1 MKFYKE
7 AKGDLL
13 ILGAMLIFGSY
24 ALFLRFLPGIPT
36 ISFLFSFQVVG
47 AISFFLLS
55 LKRELRISRR
65 DLLLLLGLAVV
76 AVGND
81 LTYFQAFRFTTIANA
96 ALSHQMVS
104 VFLIFLAPYLLK
116 EKINKNEWIAL
127 IISLLGIL
135 IIYWNGL
142 GFRSANDLLGISL
155 GLLSAIFLSLL
166 IIFYRLISQRGL
178 KLSIINF
185 WRYLVSII
193 LLLPFIFLSG
203 AFNAMYQSIIPLL
216 LFGFI
221 FAVLA
226 SGIHTWGII
235 QTRSLHASILGKS
248 EPVIAVIYGVIL
260 LNEIPSPQVIIGG
273 LLIIGAGV
281 WLAFLS
287 PKLS

>member
-155 GLLSAIFLSLL
+155 GLLSAIFRSLL